1 MNTALYTPTTVALSD
16 SEINDLFTLIGNRID
31 YLNDLSARHGSN
43 DAWTKEINALRKL
56 NGKLWD
62 STH

>member
-1 MNTALYTPTTVALSD
+1 MNTAIYTPTTVALSD

-31 YLNDLSARHGSN
+31 YLNDLSDRHGYN